1 MKSLPSAVKRR
12 VGIATFPT
20 DRVHQALK
28 EKDSYFFSHLTRHEL
43 EYCRRKRRAEES
55 FAARLAGKIAFWDAC
70 AIKNPEK
77 KFEPREWR
85 KIEVQRK
92 RLGPPEL
99 AVSAATLKK
108 YGLSPKSRLLLSITH
123 EREFALV
130 VVVIEAE

>member
-20 DRVHQALK
+20 DRVHQALQ
-28 EKDSYFFSHLTRHEL
+28 EKDSYFFSHLTRLEL
-43 EYCRRKRRAEES
+43 EYCRRKKRSAES

-70 AIKNPEK
+70 GINSPEK
-77 KFEPREWR
+77 KFKPIEWR

-99 AVSAATLKK
+99 AISATTLKK
-108 YGLSPKSRLLLSITH
+108 YNLPPKSRLLLSITH